1 VHDFYARLHLSK
13 AVYPNIN
20 MLIDNGSLKLRAAI
34 IAVVLCLLFLSAFK
48 YVDSYPEWAKLEY
61 LRLTDRAK
69 RIQYVYYNLDAIRVD
84 FVARLNDRDQLAPE
98 GLENAFRYESMK
110 SRDAHILK
118 VIVSI
123 EKQRDGSW
131 KLTDSG
137 KVFPVE
143 KYARSLEA
151 ALDDLENIPENM
163 PAAMVR
169 ASFLKTHFSS
179 IQIANEFEVVLEIFN
194 DLKG

>member
-1 VHDFYARLHLSK
+1 MPIQFLASIK
-13 AVYPNIN
+13 
-20 MLIDNGSLKLRAAI
+20 GSI
-34 IAVVLCLLFLSAFK
+34 LLFVAAVILFFSAYK

-61 LRLTDRAK
+61 LRLTDRTERNK
-69 RIQYVYYNLDAIRVD
+69 FVHYNFDAIRAD

-98 GLENAFRYESMK
+98 GLEDAFRYESMK
-110 SRDAHILK
+110 SGDDHILK

-123 EKQRDGSW
+123 EKQLDGSW

-137 KVFPVE
+137 AVFPVE
-143 KYARSLEA
+143 QYARSLEA
-151 ALDDLENIPENM
+151 ALDDFESIPENM

-179 IQIANEFEVVLEIFN
+179 IQIGNEFEVVLEILN
-194 DLKG
+194 D

>member
-1 VHDFYARLHLSK
+1 MVKINIFIKNLLLKYKLS
-13 AVYPNIN
+13 AF
-20 MLIDNGSLKLRAAI
+20 
-34 IAVVLCLLFLSAFK
+34 IAVVLCVLFLSAYK

-61 LRLTDRAK
+61 LRLTDRTE
-69 RIQYVYYNLDAIRVD
+69 RNMFVYYNFDAIRAD

-98 GLENAFRYESMK
+98 GLEDAFRYESIK
-110 SRDAHILK
+110 SGDGHILK

-123 EKQRDGSW
+123 EKQLDGSW

-137 KVFPVE
+137 EDFPIAQYVQ
-143 KYARSLEA
+143 SLDA
-151 ALDDLENIPENM
+151 ALDDFESIPPNM

-179 IQIANEFEVVLEIFN
+179 IQFISELGSDAIFS
-194 DLKG
+194 L